1 MSFSWQTDAD
11 FLSCTS
17 SCSVNICVLKAD
29 AKYVA
34 TCFPRPPPLSLAL
47 QLLYLASE
55 DPTKDITLYINS
67 PGGSVSAGMAI
78 YDTMQVT

>member
-1 MSFSWQTDAD
+1 MC
-11 FLSCTS
+11 L
-17 SCSVNICVLKAD
+17 
-29 AKYVA
+29 YV
-34 TCFPRPPPLSLAL
+34 

-78 YDTMQVT
+78 YDTMQVQSTFNVFVCHTGDHERLNDTLKYKTEVSGTCALH